1 LLAGISGTGKS
12 RIVRQLARACD
23 NLDENPWKVQK
34 PKNFEMIQVKPN
46 WHDSSELLGY
56 VSRIDGEKYV
66 ALASGEYVKYKD
78 TYTNNYGRYA
88 HFDKPKYT
96 VYKTGGLAD
105 FTGPAWL
112 DGTKSKPE
120 IVLNQQDSANFLV
133 LRDILSDIL
142 NGTSGLSKTDK
153 KDDGGDNYYDIEINV
168 ESLGDD
174 YDVEQLADK
183 VRGMI
188 YDDATYR
195 NVNAINK

>member
-1 LLAGISGTGKS
+1 LAKDSGLELVDGQMASYKMEPVIYWNGSWREITKLDSTDGVNDEKDK
-12 RIVRQLARACD
+12 LANNA
-23 NLDENPWKVQK
+23 
-34 PKNFEMIQVKPN
+34 
-46 WHDSSELLGY
+46 
-56 VSRIDGEKYV
+56 
-66 ALASGEYVKYKD
+66 YVKLRRLVTSKSP
-78 TYTNNYGRYA
+78 A
-88 HFDKPKYT
+88 F
-96 VYKTGGLAD
+96 KTGGLAD

-142 NGTSGLSKTDK
+142 NGTSGLSKSDK
-153 KDDGGDNYYDIEINV
+153 KDGNGDNYYDIEINV
-168 ESLGDD
+168 ESLSDD

-183 VRGMI
+183 IRGMI